1 MAATPTV
8 SEQFTRTTLAHIHEY
23 ISGQG
28 FFYAKQDIANF
39 FLALKTKPFVILSG
53 ISGSGKTQLVRQ
65 FAAALGYADHCTL
78 IPVGADWTDST
89 DLLGYQDLQG
99 NFRTR
104 PLLDTILAAYAQPE
118 APFFAI
124 LDEMNLA
131 RVEYFMGDLL
141 SVMETRCLTDQR
153 IHTDALLG
161 PSHLGEQG
169 QAELGHSSI
178 GLPDNLYLI
187 GTINVDEST
196 HPLSRKVLDRANV
209 IEMSQVR
216 LDWPSHEEEIPPAQ
230 GITNAFLRASY
241 VHLKDVPL
249 TYRKRVDHALLLL
262 QKINARLQEADLA
275 IGYRVRDEF
284 IFYLLARHEI
294 RELIST
300 EEALDFQL
308 MQKILPRIQGST
320 RRIRLLLDHI
330 LKELYPTAL
339 SSGDLLA
346 AEEWEELFRSIP
358 SPAPTFP
365 KSVTKLLMMIRR
377 YEEDGYTSFWL

>member
-131 RVEYFMGDLL
+131 RVEY
-141 SVMETRCLTDQR
+141 
-153 IHTDALLG
+153 
-161 PSHLGEQG
+161 
-169 QAELGHSSI
+169 
-178 GLPDNLYLI
+178 
-187 GTINVDEST
+187 
-196 HPLSRKVLDRANV
+196 
-209 IEMSQVR
+209 
-216 LDWPSHEEEIPPAQ
+216 
-230 GITNAFLRASY
+230 
-241 VHLKDVPL
+241 
-249 TYRKRVDHALLLL
+249 
-262 QKINARLQEADLA
+262 
-275 IGYRVRDEF
+275 
-284 IFYLLARHEI
+284 
-294 RELIST
+294 
-300 EEALDFQL
+300 
-308 MQKILPRIQGST
+308 
-320 RRIRLLLDHI
+320 
-330 LKELYPTAL
+330 
-339 SSGDLLA
+339 
-346 AEEWEELFRSIP
+346 
-358 SPAPTFP
+358 
-365 KSVTKLLMMIRR
+365 
-377 YEEDGYTSFWL
+377 